1 MSELEYLPAEDL
13 EDFELILLSEQSL
26 TLEQQRQM
34 ASEIRRQERVIS
46 RQFGNLERANDQLN
60 RVRREYQEVVE
71 IIHEL
76 QQSRAA

>member
-26 TLEQQRQM
+26 DLEQQRRM

-60 RVRREYQEVVE
+60 RVRREYQEAVE
-71 IIHEL
+71 VIHEL